1 MTINL
6 FSCRKL
12 SIPPTSG
19 YLVEFDDMRVPEQLQ
34 ILDLPPDF
42 SDNVETPA
50 VDVVNVYSS
59 VTDGREWGEI
69 S

>member
-1 MTINL
+1 MTTNL
-6 FSCRKL
+6 FTHRKL

-19 YLVEFDDMRVPEQLQ
+19 YLVEFDDVRVPEQLQ
-34 ILDLPPDF
+34 ILDLAPDF
-42 SDNVETPA
+42 SDDVETPA

-59 VTDGREWGEI
+59 VTDGRGWGKI

>member
-6 FSCRKL
+6 FSRRNL

-19 YLVEFDDMRVPEQLQ
+19 YLVEFDDMRMPEQLQ

-50 VDVVNVYSS
+50 ADVINVYSS
-59 VTDGREWGEI
+59 VTDGRG
-69 S
+69 SGKMS